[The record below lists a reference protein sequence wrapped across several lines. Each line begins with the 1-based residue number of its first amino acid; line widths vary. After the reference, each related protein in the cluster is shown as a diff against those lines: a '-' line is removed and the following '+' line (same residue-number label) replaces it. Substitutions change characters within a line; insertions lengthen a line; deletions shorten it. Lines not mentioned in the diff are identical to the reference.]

1 LLHNGGCH
9 LDTAD
14 YDDRTVGHL
23 AACEGHMDI
32 LEFLIKET
40 NYSFEMKD
48 RWNNT
53 AFNDLKHDK

>member
-1 LLHNGGCH
+1 
-9 LDTAD
+9 
-14 YDDRTVGHL
+14 
-23 AACEGHMDI
+23 MDI